1 MRSKTELISAI
12 QIPWICSPLADVIT
26 TAPLVEMPQIL
37 ACTFG
42 GPLQPAI
49 IEHARTA
56 LQPGRNRTLLEA
68 RILDRKLAG
77 PLHRRRL
84 FLLCLSD
91 GRYRRTKEG
100 EKPEGAPHNNSR

>member
-1 MRSKTELISAI
+1 MVWRESMKSRRDGFNMQL
-12 QIPWICSPLADVIT
+12 DRR
-26 TAPLVEMPQIL
+26 
-37 ACTFG
+37 
-42 GPLQPAI
+42 PAI
-49 IEHARTA
+49 IEHAPMA
-56 LQPGRNRTLLEA
+56 LQPGPNCTLLEA

-91 GRYRRTKEG
+91 ERYRRTKEG